1 MHLNF
6 EEESMPRITV
16 IGAGFG
22 ALTAIRKLRASDTG
36 VQIDV
41 IAPKPEFV
49 YFPGYHLDSDG
60 LTQTR
65 RPGSAAAQFFPAY
78 ESNLSQGKGHRPA
91 GWWANG

>member
-22 ALTAIRKLRASDTG
+22 ALTAIRKLRSSGSD

-49 YFPGYHLDSDG
+49 YFPGTIWIPTG
-60 LTQTR
+60 LRKPEDLVVPLHNQVFR
-65 RPGSAAAQFFPAY
+65 FA
-78 ESNLSQGKGHRPA
+78 
-91 GWWANG
+91 